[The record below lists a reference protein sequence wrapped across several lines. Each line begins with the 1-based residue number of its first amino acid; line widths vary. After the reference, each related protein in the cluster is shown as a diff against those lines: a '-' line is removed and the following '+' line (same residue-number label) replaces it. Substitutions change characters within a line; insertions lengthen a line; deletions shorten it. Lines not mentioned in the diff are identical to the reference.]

1 MECSICFE
9 GFMFPKNEEEL
20 KELRKLYFKNIK
32 EEYQKAKLENNKELL
47 DKNLVELITKQSK
60 FEGLIITDIY
70 NTTYK
75 CSTKKCNTIICNDCL
90 KLLKSNGKNWHKVD
104 EDFDFKSLIKCPYC
118 RTTDFKE
125 YMKNSVHVELLM
137 KGNTE
142 AFYKDMFEPKLFF
155 KNV

>member
-9 GFMFPKNEEEL
+9 SFMFPKNKEEL
-20 KELRKLYFKNIK
+20 KELAKLYFKDIK
-32 EEYQKAKLENNKELL
+32 EEYQKAKLENNEELL
-47 DKNLVELITKQSK
+47 DKNLVELIKKHSK

-90 KLLKSNGKNWHKVD
+90 KLLKSNGKNWHEVD
-104 EDFDFKSLIKCPYC
+104 EDLNSLIKCPYC

-137 KGNTE
+137 KANRENIGAYYE
-142 AFYKDMFEPKLFF
+142 DMFKPKFF
-155 KNV
+155 